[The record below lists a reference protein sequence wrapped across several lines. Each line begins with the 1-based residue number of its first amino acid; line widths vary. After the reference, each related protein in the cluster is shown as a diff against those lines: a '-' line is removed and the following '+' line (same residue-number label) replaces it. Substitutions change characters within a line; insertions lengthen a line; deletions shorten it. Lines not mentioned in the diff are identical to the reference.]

1 MWSQC
6 CFQVASSADWVADW
20 FKRSGVG
27 DDIDRPEDGTDGEGL
42 MSGHWNNGCLKLTGR
57 VFSGNS
63 WERDEI
69 EASLFSLKLFNH
81 PSSGNVQ
88 ICVHVGTILET
99 QPWGPCFLLLFFYIS
114 SSSLWL
120 LVVFEQLRRLF
131 FRATQLCLLCTCS
144 GCLLVHVVRCLCP
157 PPPTMVTCLL
167 CLKVGYPLFACLYCL
182 CCFYFVQMCV

>member
-1 MWSQC
+1 
-6 CFQVASSADWVADW
+6 
-20 FKRSGVG
+20 
-27 DDIDRPEDGTDGEGL
+27 

-88 ICVHVGTILET
+88 ICVHVGTLLET
-99 QPWGPCFLLLFFYIS
+99 QPWGPCLLLLFFYIS

-157 PPPTMVTCLL
+157 PPPHHGNLPLMFKSRLPIVRMLILSLL
-167 CLKVGYPLFACLYCL
+167 LLFCPNVCFLIKSVNQGSSHQLLIEQKCIKISTQNNVQPLQLDF
-182 CCFYFVQMCV
+182 